1 MSNLE
6 NVKYF
11 IHKRIVH
18 VIKVGP
24 IYLWKTASATKR
36 DCVQKALEH
45 FNITNERLLKF
56 KGAEIIQLF
65 VKEIRTQGT

>member
-1 MSNLE
+1 MSNST

-24 IYLWKTASATKR
+24 IYLWKTASATKS
-36 DCVQKALEH
+36 DCIQKALVH

-65 VKEIRTQGT
+65 IKEIKSQET

>member
-18 VIKVGP
+18 VVKVGP
-24 IYLWKTASATKR
+24 IYLWKTASATKS
-36 DCVQKALEH
+36 DCIQKALEH
-45 FNITNERLLKF
+45 FNITNDRLLKF

-65 VKEIRTQGT
+65 IKEIKSQET

>member
-1 MSNLE
+1 MSNST

-24 IYLWKTASATKR
+24 IYLWKTSSATKS

>member
-1 MSNLE
+1 MSNSKD
-6 NVKYF
+6 VKYF

-24 IYLWKTASATKR
+24 VYLWNTASATKS
-36 DCVQKALEH
+36 DCIQKALEH
-45 FNITNERLLKF
+45 FCLKNDRFLKF

-65 VKEIRTQGT
+65 VKEIKAQET

>member
-1 MSNLE
+1 MSNLK

-18 VIKVGP
+18 VVKMGP
-24 IYLWKTASATKR
+24 IYLWKTASATKS
-36 DCVQKALEH
+36 DCIQKALEH
-45 FNITNERLLKF
+45 FNITNDRLLKF

-65 VKEIRTQGT
+65 IKEIKSQET